1 MAVHRRDIKLLS
13 QLMHG
18 EIIRNDRSFFEQSK
32 SQHSAIDRRGRALV
46 RAEITANRL
55 VQDAGHTVELYELIR
70 SGSSWGLG
78 LLPRCLLWLH
88 D

>member
-32 SQHSAIDRRGRALV
+32 SQHSAIDEDREPIA
-46 RAEITANRL
+46 
-55 VQDAGHTVELYELIR
+55 
-70 SGSSWGLG
+70 
-78 LLPRCLLWLH
+78 LLPKC
-88 D
+88 DIE